1 MDRMRWWRG
10 FLVWAAIGAVVFLAV
25 SLVCAFRIDVRFK
38 RDGRETMG
46 VVTRIYSKVE
56 TRSRRV
62 SRRVTRREKVTLFY
76 LDYRFSVDGRDYDGV
91 RFPQGRFDRGSLLA
105 RRSVPQPVGA
115 RRREKFQ
122 SEKSAE
128 TQAWAEARFAAAGKR
143 VRGDSGISGAFRDA
157 ESSRTQHFGNFFL
170 QETVIFRRAVCRL
183 NIFSYLCAPVI
194 CGERITT
201 S

>member
-76 LDYRFSVDGRDYDGV
+76 LDYRFSVDGRDYDGSQQIGRAPSGFRKGDSIAV
-91 RFPQGRFDRGSLLA
+91 RYLPDDPSRNQLA
-105 RRSVPQPVGA
+105 RDGEKNFKVKKVQ
-115 RRREKFQ
+115 RRRHGPRPVLPRPE
-122 SEKSAE
+122 SA
-128 TQAWAEARFAAAGKR
+128 
-143 VRGDSGISGAFRDA
+143 
-157 ESSRTQHFGNFFL
+157 
-170 QETVIFRRAVCRL
+170 
-183 NIFSYLCAPVI
+183 
-194 CGERITT
+194 
-201 S
+201 